1 MSAVWSLARRPLGL
15 LLALALAVSL
25 VAACGGDDDSGD
37 GGGEQLKLGFLV
49 DFTGDLAEYGESAQT
64 GLDLAIKH
72 INAAGGV
79 NGQDVVYVTG
89 DTRVDPTQAT
99 EEARRL
105 VDVEGVHAIVGP
117 LSSSATIAVTES
129 VTGPSRIPLI
139 SPSATSPALT
149 TLDDNGGY
157 LFRTTIS
164 DAAQGVV
171 LARLAADEGY
181 DNVGV
186 IYRDDPYGQGLAEA
200 FAAAFG
206 GRSTLASYPA
216 VGQTSYLAELQ
227 AAAADGADALLA
239 IGFSETEIFVRE
251 ALEQDLFSAFL
262 FCDGNKSQDLIDKI
276 GADNLE
282 GFKGTAPGS
291 NPEAPSTMAWNT
303 AYEAEYGAPPALP
316 FVRETYDAVVALAL
330 AAEAAGST
338 GGAAIRDQLGRIGG
352 PGGPTFLAD
361 ADGVRGALEAVRD
374 GGDIDYVGAATSVDW
389 DAAGDVPS
397 GYVEIWEFRD
407 GGLATLDTVA
417 FDLAASSAAP
427 APAATAAATEEPR
440 ETGERLRIGYL
451 SDFTGPLAEYG
462 ELTREGV
469 RLAIQHINGAGGVNG
484 QSVALFSGDTRVE
497 PSQGVEEARRLVDVE
512 GVHAIVGPLSSTV
525 TLAVSE
531 SVTTPGRIPH
541 ISPSATSPALTLADD
556 DGYLFRTTGS
566 DAVQGVVL
574 ASLVESEGH
583 DNVGVIYRDDA
594 WGQGLSQVFADNFG
608 GAATLVSYNADGQPS
623 YLAEL
628 QQAAG
633 GDAEVLVAMG
643 FQESE
648 VFLREAIE
656 NGIFSTF
663 ILTDGNKSED
673 LIAEI
678 GGDYL
683 EGTVG
688 TAPSSNPDA
697 PSTVAWDAAWFVEY
711 GDPPSLPFV
720 REAYDAVIA
729 VALAAEAAGSTD
741 GEAIRDALT
750 RIAGP
755 PGDTYIAGPV
765 GVAAALAAVRAGDDI
780 NYEGAA
786 TPIDWNAAGDVTS
799 GFMEIYGIR
808 GGELV
813 TVEVR
818 AFSLE

>member
-15 LLALALAVSL
+15 LLALALAASM

-37 GGGEQLKLGFLV
+37 DGGEQLKLGFLV

-64 GLDLAIKH
+64 GIDLAIKQ

-117 LSSSATIAVTES
+117 LSSSATLAVVES
-129 VTGPSRIPLI
+129 VTGPSRIPQI

-149 TLDDNGGY
+149 TVDDGGY

-181 DNVGV
+181 ANVGV

-206 GRSTLASYPA
+206 GTSTLASYPA

-227 AAAADGADALLA
+227 AAAANGADVLLA

-251 ALEQDLFSAFL
+251 ALEQDLFSVFL
-262 FCDGNKSQDLIDKI
+262 FCDGNKSQDLIDKL
-276 GADNLE
+276 GADNLD

-291 NPEAPSTMAWNT
+291 NPDAPSTMAWNA

-338 GGAAIRDQLGRIGG
+338 DGAAIRDQLGRIGG
-352 PGGPTFLAD
+352 PGGATFLAD
-361 ADGVRGALEAVRD
+361 GDGVRAALEAVR
-374 GGDIDYVGAATSVDW
+374 GGNDIDYVGAATSVDW

-407 GGLATLDTVA
+407 GGLNTLDTVA
-417 FDLAASSAAP
+417 FDLAAPAA
-427 APAATAAATEEPR
+427 AATPAATPEATATEEP
-440 ETGERLRIGYL
+440 GERLRIGYL
-451 SDFTGPLAEYG
+451 SDFTGPLSEYG
-462 ELTREGV
+462 ELTLSGV
-469 RLAIQHINGAGGVNG
+469 RLAIQHVNAAGGVNG
-484 QSVALFSGDTRVE
+484 QSVALLTGDTRVE
-497 PSQGVEEARRLVDVE
+497 PAQGVEEARRLLDIE

-531 SVTTPGRIPH
+531 SVTTPGRIPQ
-541 ISPSATSPALTLADD
+541 ISPSATSPALTAADD
-556 DGYLFRTTGS
+556 DGYLFRATGS

-574 ASLVESEGH
+574 AQLVESEGH

-608 GAATLVSYNADGQPS
+608 GTATLASYNADGQPS

-633 GDAEVLVAMG
+633 EDATVLVAMG
-643 FQESE
+643 FQETE

-656 NGIFSTF
+656 NGVFTTF

-688 TAPSSNPDA
+688 TAPSSNPEA
-697 PSTVAWDAAWFVEY
+697 PSTVAWDAAWFIEY
-711 GDPPSLPFV
+711 GDPPNLPFV

-729 VALAAEAAGSTD
+729 IALAAEAAGSTD
-741 GEAIRDALT
+741 GEAIRDQLI

-755 PGDTYIAGPV
+755 PGDVYIAGPI
-765 GVAAALAAVRAGDDI
+765 GVASALAAVRAGDDI

-786 TPIDWNAAGDVTS
+786 TPIDWNEAGDVTS

-818 AFSLE
+818 SFNLE

>member
-1 MSAVWSLARRPLGL
+1 MGSVWHLARRPLGL
-15 LLALALAVSL
+15 LLTLALAASL
-25 VAACGGDDDSGD
+25 VAACGGDDD
-37 GGGEQLKLGFLV
+37 GGEQLKLGFLV
-49 DFTGDLAEYGESAQT
+49 DFTGGLAEYGESAQT
-64 GLDLAIKH
+64 GIDLAILH

-117 LSSSATIAVTES
+117 LSSTATLAVAES
-129 VTGPSRIPLI
+129 VTGPGGVPQI

-149 TLDDNGGY
+149 TVDDDGY

-171 LARLAADEGY
+171 LAQLAAEEGY

-186 IYRDDPYGQGLAEA
+186 IHRDDAYGQGLAEA

-206 GRSTLASYPA
+206 GRSTLAAYPDA
-216 VGQTSYLAELQ
+216 GQASYLSELQ
-227 AAAADGADALLA
+227 AAAANGADVLLA
-239 IGFSETEIFVRE
+239 IGFAETEIFVRE
-251 ALEQDLFSAFL
+251 ALEQGLFSAFL
-262 FCDGNKSQDLIDKI
+262 FCDGNKSQDLIDQL

-291 NPEAPSTMAWNT
+291 DPEAPSTMAWNA
-303 AYEAEYGAPPALP
+303 AYVAEYGAPPALP

-338 GGAAIRDQLGRIGG
+338 GGAAIRDQLARIGG
-352 PGGPTFLAD
+352 PGGAAFLAD
-361 ADGVRGALEAVRD
+361 ADGVRAALEAVRAGD
-374 GGDIDYVGAATSVDW
+374 DIDFVGAATSVDW
-389 DAAGDVPS
+389 DGAGDVPS
-397 GYVEIWEFRD
+397 GFVEIWEYR
-407 GGLATLDTVA
+407 GGEPVTLDTVP
-417 FDLAASSAAP
+417 FDLAA
-427 APAATAAATEEPR
+427 PAAAATPAATEEP
-440 ETGERLRIGYL
+440 GEQLRIGFL
-451 SDFTGPLAEYG
+451 SDFTGPLSEYG
-462 ELTREGV
+462 EGTLAGA
-469 RLAIQHINGAGGVNG
+469 RLAIAHLNAAGGVNG
-484 QSVALFSGDTRVE
+484 QDVTLVTGDTRVE
-497 PSQGVEEARRLVDVE
+497 PAQGVEEARRLVDVE
-512 GVHAIVGPLSSTV
+512 GVHAIAGPLSSTV
-525 TLAVSE
+525 TLAVSA
-531 SVTTPGRIPH
+531 SVTAPGGIPQ
-541 ISPSATSPALTLADD
+541 ISPSATSPALTQAED

-566 DAVQGVVL
+566 DSVQGVVL
-574 ASLVESEGH
+574 AGLVESEGH

-594 WGQGLSQVFADNFG
+594 WGQGLSEVFAANFG
-608 GAATLVSYNADGQPS
+608 GTATLASYNADGQPS

-633 GDAEVLVAMG
+633 EGATALVAMG
-643 FQESE
+643 FAETE

-656 NGIFSTF
+656 NGLFTAF
-663 ILTDGNKSED
+663 ILTDGNKSEE
-673 LIAEI
+673 LIEQI
-678 GGDYL
+678 GADYL

-697 PSTVAWDAAWFVEY
+697 PSTVAWDAAWLVEY
-711 GDPPSLPFV
+711 GDTPALPFV

-729 VALAAEAAGSTD
+729 IGLAAEAAGSTD
-741 GEAIRDALT
+741 GAAIRDALP

-755 PGDTYIAGPV
+755 PGDAYIAGPI
-765 GVAAALAAVRAGDDI
+765 GVASAMEALRAGEDI
-780 NYEGAA
+780 DYEGAA
-786 TPIDWNAAGDVTS
+786 TPIDWDGAGDVTS

-808 GGELV
+808 DGALV

-818 AFSLE
+818 AFNLE